1 MHFSLA
7 FILFIRIFG
16 FVNES
21 NKQIDTFSQLR
32 LPLIV
37 LITFAHSYSG
47 VRAGWTLWDGG
58 WDTYEVL
65 KLVVSETLVK
75 VVAHYVFFFA
85 FLDAGFFSLFGT
97 STASL
102 CIHYLTLPLLKVGI
116 LIGVYVVYRYCIFS
130 KILSLPKRH
139 KAT

>member
-21 NKQIDTFSQLR
+21 NKQKDTFSQLR

-65 KLVVSETLVK
+65 KLMVSETLVK
-75 VVAHYVFFFA
+75 VAMPTFFVMSGY
-85 FLDAGFFSLFGT
+85 LFFVNVT
-97 STASL
+97 E
-102 CIHYLTLPLLKVGI
+102 
-116 LIGVYVVYRYCIFS
+116 
-130 KILSLPKRH
+130 
-139 KAT
+139 

>member
-47 VRAGWTLWDGG
+47 VRAGWSLWDGG

-65 KLVVSETLVK
+65 KLVVSETIIRSRKNHSGML
-75 VVAHYVFFFA
+75 
-85 FLDAGFFSLFGT
+85 AGSMKKLR
-97 STASL
+97 L
-102 CIHYLTLPLLKVGI
+102 NV
-116 LIGVYVVYRYCIFS
+116 
-130 KILSLPKRH
+130 LSLI
-139 KAT
+139 AIAMFQMI

>member
-47 VRAGWTLWDGG
+47 VRAGD
-58 WDTYEVL
+58 YIV
-65 KLVVSETLVK
+65 ETMSANVGI
-75 VVAHYVFFFA
+75 
-85 FLDAGFFSLFGT
+85 FLFREAGF
-97 STASL
+97 
-102 CIHYLTLPLLKVGI
+102 C
-116 LIGVYVVYRYCIFS
+116 
-130 KILSLPKRH
+130 LSSNQRKERKKRIC
-139 KAT
+139 